1 MQNNFALLEK
11 LSRPLEVDPEKRR
24 LSTAEVIQYAE
35 RFISNI
41 EETPVYYKEKNKLD
55 LLQKFEFVD
64 QGRPL
69 RDLLEFIEIVVDGK
83 GINPAGPGHLGYVPG
98 GGIYPTA
105 LGDFI
110 AAISNRY
117 AGIYYANPGAVAME
131 DQCIRWMAKMVG
143 YPADMAGH
151 LSSGGSIATLT
162 ALTAARDHHNIVPEN
177 VRSQVIYLTQHTH
190 HCILKALRIAALDF
204 AQIRFVPM
212 DDQYRMNVNAL
223 RDQVE
228 TDVREG
234 LKPFLVV
241 GSAGTTDTGM
251 IDPLEEIASIARD
264 YGCWFHVD
272 AAYGGFFL
280 MLEDMK
286 VPFQGI
292 ELSDSVVLDPHKGLF
307 LSYGTG
313 AVIIKDRKAAFKTN
327 CYRANYMQDADAE
340 YSIPNPADISPELT
354 KHFRGMRMWLS
365 LQLLGLAPFRSTLRE
380 KLALAAYFYEEVH
393 KLGFEVGPK
402 PALSVCLFRINSGN
416 PDADNDFNRKLTQSI
431 LDSGKIFISSTS
443 IHDIYW
449 LRICVM
455 VFRTHKAHIDILLD
469 LLKTNVNGRS
479 RPD

>member
-1 MQNNFALLEK
+1 MQNHFALLER
-11 LSRPLEVDPEKRR
+11 LGRPLEVDPEKRR
-24 LSTAEVIQYAE
+24 LWTAEVIQYAE

-41 EETPVYYKEKNKLD
+41 EETPVYSQEKNKLD
-55 LLQKFEFVD
+55 LLHGFEFVEE
-64 QGRPL
+64 GRPL
-69 RDLLEFIEIVVDGK
+69 KNLLEVIEIVVDGT

-110 AAISNRY
+110 AAVSNRY

-131 DQCIRWMAKMVG
+131 DQCIRWMGKMVG
-143 YPADMAGH
+143 YPEDMAGH

-162 ALTAARDHHNIVPEN
+162 ALTAARDHFHIVPEN
-177 VRSQVIYLTQHTH
+177 VRHQVIYLTQHAH

-204 AQIRFVPM
+204 AKIRFIPM
-212 DDQYRMNVNAL
+212 DNQYKMDVHAL
-223 RDQVE
+223 RDQIE

-241 GSAGTTDTGM
+241 GSAGTTDTGA
-251 IDPLEEIASIARD
+251 IDPLDEIASIARD

-272 AAYGGFFL
+272 AAYGGFFI
-280 MLEDMK
+280 MLEEMK
-286 VPFQGI
+286 VSFQGI
-292 ELSDSVVLDPHKGLF
+292 ERSDSVVLDPHKGLF

-327 CYRANYMQDADAE
+327 FYRPNYMQDADAE

-365 LQLLGLAPFRSTLRE
+365 LQLLGLAPFRATLQE
-380 KLALAAYFYEEVH
+380 KLALAGYFYEEVQ

-402 PALSVCLFRINSGN
+402 PTLSVCLFRINSGN
-416 PDADNDFNRKLTQSI
+416 LDNDNVFNRKIT
-431 LDSGKIFISSTS
+431 
-443 IHDIYW
+443 
-449 LRICVM
+449 R
-455 VFRTHKAHIDILLD
+455 
-469 LLKTNVNGRS
+469 
-479 RPD
+479 